1 MSKEEM
7 IEADYSARP
16 SCCENPNDLDH
27 PFKEQI
33 LPFKGQILPYMRP
46 LVIT

>member
-7 IEADYSARP
+7 IEADYSASP
-16 SCCENPNDLDH
+16 SRSENPNDLDH
-27 PFKEQI
+27 PFK
-33 LPFKGQILPYMRP
+33 GQILPYVRP